1 MKIIAILLL
10 HLIVVIFGL
19 SGYLRLSLKMRTGIA
34 EPPELQLFLIF
45 GIYGG
50 LLLMTVH
57 SLTWQWSGMASLGL
71 VVLLVAA
78 PIIAIGITYSLRK
91 LKHHSVYHYM
101 LYFAGL
107 LFIPILILAVISVA
121 YFLTYLEEGRF

>member
-57 SLTWQWSGMASLGL
+57 SLTWQWSGMASLGILALL
-71 VVLLVAA
+71 VVA
-78 PIIAIGITYSLRK
+78 PVIAIGTAYSLRK
-91 LKHHSVYHYM
+91 LKYHSVYHYR
-101 LYFAGL
+101 LYYSGL
-107 LFIPILILAVISVA
+107 MYIPILILVFISLA
-121 YFLTYLEEGRF
+121 YFLTYLEEIKA